1 MMRVSAR
8 PRERIFLRDRL
19 DRGAVTDGEDDA
31 AVAWN
36 LAARG
41 DERPVAPIT
50 SNHRFAW
57 SLLPKGVLSTLPV
70 TTESA
75 LRALFGGVLIG
86 LAAAIALLAH
96 GRIAG
101 ISGTLGK
108 VLETDDDGGRPFRVA
123 FLVGLIATGVI
134 GAQLVPS
141 AFGVNIAGTTQLA
154 IAGLLVGVGT
164 TLGNGC
170 TSGHGVCGISRGS
183 KRSLVAV
190 IVFMGTAIA
199 TVAVRGAL

>member
-1 MMRVSAR
+1 M
-8 PRERIFLRDRL
+8 
-19 DRGAVTDGEDDA
+19 
-31 AVAWN
+31 
-36 LAARG
+36 
-41 DERPVAPIT
+41 
-50 SNHRFAW
+50 
-57 SLLPKGVLSTLPV
+57 

-86 LAAAIALLAH
+86 LAAAIALIAH

-101 ISGTLGK
+101 ISGTVGK
-108 VLETDDDGGRPFRVA
+108 VLETDDDGGRPFRIA
-123 FLVGLIATGVI
+123 FLAGLVATGIV
-134 GAQLVPS
+134 GAQLAPG
-141 AFGVNIAGTTQLA
+141 AFGDPVAGVAQLA
-154 IAGLLVGVGT
+154 VAGLLVGVGT

-183 KRSLVAV
+183 KRSIVAV